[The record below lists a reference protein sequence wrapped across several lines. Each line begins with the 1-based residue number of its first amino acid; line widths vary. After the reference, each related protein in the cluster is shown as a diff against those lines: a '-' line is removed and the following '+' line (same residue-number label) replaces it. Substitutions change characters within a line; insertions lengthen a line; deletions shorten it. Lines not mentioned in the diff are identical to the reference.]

1 MRKEKHSLFKTLSK
15 VFLGLFFMVCAT
27 GMYAQV
33 RVTGTVTDAAGDPLI
48 GVNVMEKGTTNGT
61 ITDVSGN
68 FTLSV
73 ASPQSVLVFSYV
85 GFTTQEIPVGNN
97 TRLNVVLT
105 EDTETLQEVV
115 VVGYGTQAKKD
126 ITGSVAVVNTDE
138 LLASTGSSATQQLQG
153 KTPGV
158 YIGQTGSPGSATMVR
173 IRGINTVNDNGPLY
187 VIDGVATRNQNLSS
201 LNPNDIESMQVLK
214 DASSAAIYGA
224 QAANGVI
231 LITTKKG
238 TRSGQP
244 KLTYDAYFGVQKTTR
259 KYDLVN
265 SMDRLA
271 MEWESQQNSF
281 DLRGVAG
288 YPEHL
293 QFSNGPSAKPTIPNY
308 LTTAG
313 AKGSQNININ
323 DYSFPDNQMVKFSD
337 TDWWNEIDRTAPI
350 QNHQLTFSGGNS
362 KGQYLLGLNYFDQKG
377 TVIYSYYKRYQ
388 TRMNTSFDIRDWFR
402 VGENLQFTYSKDN
415 GLTSNSSESNPYS
428 WVYRA
433 SPWVPVKDEFDNWAG
448 SKITGTGNFQNVVA
462 DRTRAKDDNWVNTR
476 LFGNVWAEVD
486 FIKNRELTFRTS
498 LGLDYTNFWGYY
510 MSKKNLE
517 FSESPGTN
525 HFNEEASSG
534 YNLQWQ
540 NTLTYTKRFNDVH
553 SLTALLGTDALRN
566 GLGRNLRGRR
576 YNYLYED
583 NIDTW
588 TLQMGENNNQRQTE
602 SWYWGETALF
612 GVFGRVDYG
621 YADKYLFT
629 GILRRDG
636 ASRFSKK
643 FRYGTF
649 PSASF
654 GWRVSEENF
663 MEGTK
668 GWLDDMKLR
677 VGYGLTGNSEIPRA
691 TNFIQLF
698 TTSPDRTNYDLGGA
712 NTGTIL
718 GYRLATYAN
727 DETRW
732 EATKMTNVGL
742 DATFGGGRFTTTLEW
757 YNKITSDM
765 LITAAYS
772 NLAGEPDAPYINYGD
787 MRNRGLDF
795 NINYRDN
802 RGDFSWDLG
811 LNLSTYKNEVLKLAA
826 SDDYAIYGWGMRLST
841 ASTRTMKGLPI
852 SHFWGYNV
860 VGFYENE
867 QDVLNSPVPY
877 GTTANSL
884 ASDPKI
890 APSYVGKFKFEDV
903 SGPEGVPDGKI
914 DGNDRTM
921 IGNPHPDLMAGFNA
935 TFTYKN
941 WDMTMFWYS
950 TIGNDLYNN
959 TKYFTDFPLF
969 GGNRSTTMRDY
980 SWRKGADN
988 SKAKLPI
995 LDSKDSWGGAVS
1007 SSYYVE
1013 DGSFLKL
1020 KNLVIG
1026 YTIPKSLLQK
1036 ATISNLRLYVQA
1048 ENLLTFTKYSGLDPE
1063 ITNMETGTGNGSD
1076 LRRGLD
1082 AGGWPTTM
1090 RLLFGVNFA
1099 F

>member
-1 MRKEKHSLFKTLSK
+1 MQKEKHLFWRLRKILFLSLFLVMS
-15 VFLGLFFMVCAT
+15 VSMMF
-27 GMYAQV
+27 AQV
-33 RVTGTVTDAAGDPLI
+33 RITGTVTDAGGGSLI
-48 GVNVMEKGTTNGT
+48 GVNVIERGTVNGA
-61 ITDVSGN
+61 ITDIDGN

-73 ASPQSVLVFSYV
+73 ASTNSVLVFSYV
-85 GFTTQEIPVGNN
+85 GFTTQEVPVGNN
-97 TRLNVVLT
+97 TRLTIVLA
-105 EDTETLQEVV
+105 EDAETLQEVV

-126 ITGSVAVVNTDE
+126 ITGSVAVVNTED

-173 IRGINTVNDNGPLY
+173 IRGVNTVNDNGPLY

-244 KLTYDAYFGVQKTTR
+244 KLTYDAYFGVQKTTKR
-259 KYDLVN
+259 YDLVN

-271 MEWESQQNSF
+271 MEWTSQANSF
-281 DLRGVAG
+281 SLRGITDKFPSHA
-288 YPEHL
+288 
-293 QFSNGPSAKPTIPNY
+293 QFGTGPTPIIPNY
-308 LTTAG
+308 MTTGGAG
-313 AKGSQNININ
+313 GSQNIDIN
-323 DYSFPDNQMVKFSD
+323 NYSFPNNQMVRFSD
-337 TDWWNEIDRTAPI
+337 TDWWDEIDRTAPI
-350 QNHQLTFSGGNS
+350 QNHQLTLAGGNNR
-362 KGQYLLGLNYFDQKG
+362 GQYLLGLNYFDQQG

-402 VGENLQFTYSKDN
+402 IGENLQFTYTKDN
-415 GLTSNSSESNPYS
+415 GLSNNSAESNPYS
-428 WVYRA
+428 WAFRA
-433 SPWVPVKDEFDNWAG
+433 SPWVPVKDEFGNWAG
-448 SKITGTGNFQNVVA
+448 SKISGTGNFAQPVA
-462 DRTRAKDDNWVNTR
+462 DRTRGKDQHWVNTR
-476 LFGNVWAEVD
+476 VFGNIWAEVD
-486 FIKNRELTFRTS
+486 FIKNRELTYRTS

-517 FSESPGTN
+517 FSESPGN
-525 HFNEEASSG
+525 NFFNEEASSG

-540 NTLTYTKRFNDVH
+540 NTLTYTKRFEDVH
-553 SLTALLGTDALRN
+553 SLTAMIGSDAIQG

-576 YNYLYED
+576 YNYLFED
-583 NIDTW
+583 NINTW
-588 TLQMGENNNQRQTE
+588 TLQMGENNTQRETE
-602 SWYWGETALF
+602 SWYWGEMALF

-629 GILRRDG
+629 GIVRRDG
-636 ASRFSKK
+636 ASRFGQKY
-643 FRYGTF
+643 RYGTF

-654 GWRVSEENF
+654 GWRVSQESF
-663 MEGTK
+663 MDGTRD
-668 GWLDDMKLR
+668 WLDDLKLR

-691 TNFIQLF
+691 TNFAMLF
-698 TTSPDRTNYDLGGA
+698 TTTPALTNYDLAGA
-712 NTGTIL
+712 NTGTTP
-718 GYRLATYAN
+718 GFRLATYGN

-732 EATKMTNVGL
+732 EATKQTNIGI
-742 DATFGGGRFTTTLEW
+742 DATFGGGRFTTTLDL

-772 NLAGEPDAPYINYGD
+772 NLAGEPGAPYVNYGD
-787 MRNRGLDF
+787 MQNRGFDF
-795 NINYRDN
+795 SINYRDQK
-802 RGDFSWDLG
+802 GDFGWDLG

-826 SDDYAIYGWGMRLST
+826 SDQYAIYGWGNRLST

-852 SHFWGYNV
+852 SHFWGYKV
-860 VGFYENE
+860 IGFYESE

-877 GTTANSL
+877 NTSATAVQDL
-884 ASDPKI
+884 QTRK
-890 APSYVGKFKFEDV
+890 SYVGKFKFADV
-903 SGPEGVPDGKI
+903 SGPDGVPDGKI

-935 TFTYKN
+935 TLTYRN

-959 TKYFTDFPLF
+959 PKYFTDFPLF
-969 GGNRSTTMRDY
+969 GGNRSKTMRDY
-980 SWRKGADN
+980 SWEPGKTN
-988 SKAKLPI
+988 AKLPI
-995 LDSKDSWGGAVS
+995 LDSNDSWGGAVS

-1020 KNLVIG
+1020 KNLVLG
-1026 YTIPKSLLQK
+1026 YTLPKELIQK
-1036 ATISNLRLYVQA
+1036 ATISNLRLYIQA

-1063 ITNMETGTGNGSD
+1063 ITNMETGAGSGAD